1 MYISCAS
8 ILEFSIFMEERPGKA
23 TAIGSG
29 KTEVVRAGL
38 VFPRSEGLMSGSGD
52 ALGAIWASVNLA
64 SLMVGRT
71 G

>member
-1 MYISCAS
+1 
-8 ILEFSIFMEERPGKA
+8 MEEKPGKA
-23 TAIGSG
+23 TVIGSG
-29 KTEVVRAGL
+29 KTELSWASL
-38 VFPRSEGLMSGSGD
+38 VFPWSEGLMSGSGG